1 MGMTYARFPKMLL
14 VMVMILAFAM
24 VPETG
29 LAKKKKKKKGKKA
42 VAAEVA
48 KPEDPTVIKA
58 REHYS
63 KAKSLY
69 DSKQYAE
76 ALVEFQG
83 AYDLKPHPSV
93 LKSIAECQLQTGNI
107 QGSIATFEKYL
118 ADPAAPKKPEIEARL
133 VEIKGMMASLEITS
147 LPDGAGVM
155 VDGTVTDKI
164 TPTTLDLVPGDHE
177 LALNIDGYE
186 PIVKQ
191 ITLAAGEKGSIEVDF
206 SSEGAMTDEDPL
218 LIDPFADEAEGDEGD
233 EGVTVE
239 NESDGP
245 PTAFWIAAAVAGVG
259 LVSGTVFGTMALGD
273 EKDYKDSPDTSIK
286 ESGERSAI
294 IADVSFG
301 VAAAA
306 AIAGV
311 VILLTNKDDETETD
325 TAKSRFDI
333 VPIATGDTV
342 GVSTAITF

>member
-14 VMVMILAFAM
+14 LMVLILAFAM
-24 VPETG
+24 VSETG
-29 LAKKKKKKKGKKA
+29 MAKKKKKKKGKKA
-42 VAAEVA
+42 DAAEVA
-48 KPEDPTVIKA
+48 QPEDPSVLKA

-69 DSKQYAE
+69 DSKQYAD

-93 LKSIAECQLQTGNI
+93 LKSIAECQLQTGNV

-133 VEIKGMMASLEITS
+133 AEIKGMMASVEVTS
-147 LPDGAGVM
+147 QPDGAGIM
-155 VDGTVTDKI
+155 VDGSVTDKI
-164 TPTTLDLVPGDHE
+164 TPTTLDLAPGDHE
-177 LALNIDGYE
+177 LALNMDGYE
-186 PIVKQ
+186 PVVKQ
-191 ITLAAGEKGSIEVDF
+191 ITLAAGEKSNVEVDF
-206 SSEGAMTDEDPL
+206 SSEGAAAEGEPS
-218 LIDPFADEAEGDEGD
+218 LIDPFGDEAEEGD

-273 EKDYKDSPDTSIK
+273 EKDYKDNPDDSIK
-286 ESGERSAI
+286 ESGERSAV
-294 IADVSFG
+294 IADVSFA

-325 TAKSRFDI
+325 TAKSKFDI

>member
-1 MGMTYARFPKMLL
+1 MGMTYARFPKMALIVL
-14 VMVMILAFAM
+14 MVLAFAM
-24 VPETG
+24 IPETG
-29 LAKKKKKKKGKKA
+29 LAQKKKKKGKKA
-42 VAAEVA
+42 DAAEVA
-48 KPEDPTVIKA
+48 KPEDPTVVQA

-63 KAKSLY
+63 KAKSFY
-69 DSKQYAE
+69 DAKQFTD

-93 LKSIAECQLQTGNI
+93 LKSIAECQLQIGDV

-133 VEIKGMMASLEITS
+133 AEINAMMASLEITS
-147 LPDGAGVM
+147 QPDGAGVM
-155 VDGTVTDKI
+155 VDGSVTDKI
-164 TPTTLDLVPGDHE
+164 TPTTLDLAPGDHE
-177 LALNIDGYE
+177 LALNMDGYE

-191 ITLAAGEKGSIEVDF
+191 ITLAAGEKSNLEVDF
-206 SSEGAMTDEDPL
+206 SLDGVKAEEEPA
-218 LIDPFADEAEGDEGD
+218 LIDPFGEEGD
-233 EGVTVE
+233 GVTVE

-273 EKDYKDSPDTSIK
+273 EKDYKDNPDDSIK
-286 ESGERSAI
+286 ESGERSAV

-311 VILLTNKDDETETD
+311 VILLTNKDDEAEVS
-325 TAKSRFDI
+325 TAKSKFDI

>member
-1 MGMTYARFPKMLL
+1 MGMTNARFPKMFV
-14 VMVMILAFAM
+14 VMLMVLAFAM

-29 LAKKKKKKKGKKA
+29 LAQKKKKKKKGKKA

-48 KPEDPTVIKA
+48 APEDPIVVQA
-58 REHYS
+58 REHYT
-63 KAKSLY
+63 KAKSFY
-69 DSKQYAE
+69 DTKQYTD
-76 ALVEFQG
+76 ALVEFQA

-93 LKSIAECQLQTGNI
+93 LKSIAECQLQTGDV

-133 VEIKGMMASLEITS
+133 AEIKGMMASLEITS

-155 VDGTVTDKI
+155 VDGTVTDKV
-164 TPTTLDLVPGDHE
+164 TPTTLDLAPGDHE
-177 LALNIDGYE
+177 LALNMDGYE
-186 PIVKQ
+186 PVVKQ
-191 ITLAAGEKGSIEVDF
+191 ITLAAGEKSNLEVDF
-206 SSEGAMTDEDPL
+206 SSEGAKTDEEPA
-218 LIDPFADEAEGDEGD
+218 LIDPFGDEEDEGD
-233 EGVTVE
+233 EAVTVE

-273 EKDYKDSPDTSIK
+273 EKDYNDNPDDSIK
-286 ESGERSAI
+286 KSGERSAI

-306 AIAGV
+306 VIAGV
-311 VILLTNKDDETETD
+311 VILLTNKDDEAEAG

-333 VPIATGDTV
+333 VPIATGDTI
-342 GVSTAITF
+342 GVSTAVTF